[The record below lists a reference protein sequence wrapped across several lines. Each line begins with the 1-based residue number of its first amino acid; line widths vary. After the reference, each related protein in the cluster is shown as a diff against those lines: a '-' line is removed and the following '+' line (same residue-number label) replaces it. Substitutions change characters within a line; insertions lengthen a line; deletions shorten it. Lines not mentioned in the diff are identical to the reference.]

1 MGRIVSLLNSS
12 LLNNVL
18 AFCLNMVFNTCMSEA
33 TKDRELIERL
43 GGPTRVAELLGWPKY
58 GGAQR
63 VQNWLSRGIPPAVK
77 VKWPD
82 LFMSE
87 QHHSQDKAD

>member
-1 MGRIVSLLNSS
+1 M
-12 LLNNVL
+12 
-18 AFCLNMVFNTCMSEA
+18 TEA

-77 VKWPD
+77 VQRPD
-82 LFMSE
+82 LFLAE
-87 QHHSQDKAD
+87 AIQNQDKAA